1 MKTSP
6 YKQLLA
12 GASALA
18 LATLMAVPSLAQ
30 TTRRAA
36 PDSRPAPPAAAP
48 VGGVVQ
54 AAEPLGTISFK
65 AAHETHANEGHFKKW
80 RFTEINKPADG
91 IVGGSATIEIDIT
104 SISAKQQ
111 VETEENPRLTNHLK
125 ANDFFD
131 AEKFPKAILKI
142 SDIKKAEAAEGEEA
156 PENAY
161 TAMGQLTVR
170 EVSAPISFDFTVVQE
185 TPLKIAGT
193 AKVNRDTHTIGA
205 PFEEGNPRSIQQLVD
220 VEFETLVPDT
230 ILPPVDELVE
240 EAKEA
245 MPAPP
250 QRPQRPTSR
259 RAN

>member
-1 MKTSP
+1 MTKSRFNRS
-6 YKQLLA
+6 LA
-12 GASALA
+12 GASALV
-18 LATLMAVPSLAQ
+18 LATMIAVPSLAQ

-48 VGGVVQ
+48 AGGVVQ

-65 AAHETHANEGHFKKW
+65 AAHATHANEGHFKRW

-125 ANDFFD
+125 ADDFFD
-131 AEKFPKAILKI
+131 AAKFPKAVLKI
-142 SDIKKAEAAEGEEA
+142 SDIQKAAAEEGEEA
-156 PENAY
+156 PENTYSAK
-161 TAMGQLTVR
+161 GQLTVR
-170 EVSAPISFDFTVVQE
+170 EVSAPITFDFKVVQE

-205 PFEEGNPRSIQQLVD
+205 AFEEGNPRSIQQLVD

-230 ILPPVDELVE
+230 ILPVVEELVE

-245 MPAPP
+245 APAPP